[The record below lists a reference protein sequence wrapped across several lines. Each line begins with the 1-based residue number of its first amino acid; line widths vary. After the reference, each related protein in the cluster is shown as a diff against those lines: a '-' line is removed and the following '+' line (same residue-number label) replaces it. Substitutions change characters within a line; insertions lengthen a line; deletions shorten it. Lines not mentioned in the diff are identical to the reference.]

1 MASLNQSTEEN
12 PQQKLVDV
20 ELVNQNT
27 ALNVIIGFITL
38 GQQRGCYGIQES
50 AKIWEC
56 IKMFQQPTNS
66 VEQSVVQNVEQRS
79 ENGLGACDVEEGG
92 GASACASGA
101 SACGD
106 GASAEN

>member
-38 GQQRGCYGIQES
+38 GQQRGCYTIQES

-66 VEQSVVQNVEQRS
+66 VEQSVVQNVEQRT
-79 ENGLGACDVEEGG
+79 ENGGGACDVEEGG
-92 GASACASGA
+92 ASA
-101 SACGD
+101 SAG

>member
-1 MASLNQSTEEN
+1 MTSLNQSAEEN
-12 PQQKLVDV
+12 VQQKLVDI

-66 VEQSVVQNVEQRS
+66 VEQSVVQNVEQRTD
-79 ENGLGACDVEEGG
+79 NGPS
-92 GASACASGA
+92 ASDGACASG
-101 SACGD
+101 GD
-106 GASAEN
+106 AVAEN

>member
-1 MASLNQSTEEN
+1 MASLNQSAEEN
-12 PQQKLVDV
+12 VQQKLVDV

-66 VEQSVVQNVEQRS
+66 VEQSVVQNVEQRTD
-79 ENGLGACDVEEGG
+79 NGPS
-92 GASACASGA
+92 ASDGACASG
-101 SACGD
+101 G
-106 GASAEN
+106 GAIAEN